1 MNKTVRFVTAS
12 ALLVPA
18 LLASQAAMS
27 QSAIVTPR
35 SISFDA
41 AQVLALEAV
50 TKCRADGYRV
60 TVAVVDRNGRTRVL
74 MHDDGASPHT
84 GENAQRKAYTAL
96 TFRRPSVEMGK
107 NFAANPA
114 GIGTM
119 NLEKITGGE
128 GGLPIRA
135 GNEVVGGVGVSGA
148 PGGDKD
154 AVCAQAGIDKIAK
167 GLAN

>member
-1 MNKTVRFVTAS
+1 
-12 ALLVPA
+12 
-18 LLASQAAMS
+18 
-27 QSAIVTPR
+27 
-35 SISFDA
+35 
-41 AQVLALEAV
+41 
-50 TKCRADGYRV
+50 
-60 TVAVVDRNGRTRVL
+60 
-74 MHDDGASPHT
+74 
-84 GENAQRKAYTAL
+84 
-96 TFRRPSVEMGK
+96 
-107 NFAANPA
+107 
-114 GIGTM
+114 M